1 MKEITKEC
9 TKVEKYT
16 VYEATDGTEFRT
28 REECEKYEQTAHAVV
43 RTKFLKLVV
52 DEKTEWEF
60 FDVGS
65 DENTTYAIK
74 MNTQEDA
81 DTVLQLYYIDNPY
94 VLKDEEAPKR
104 YKERAF
110 NLVNT
115 AYKEQDILF
124 VGENYDGNIY
134 IINTRNNMIKNL
146 LNIDKDKEEVKDAE

>member
-1 MKEITKEC
+1 MKEIQKKREVYDTW
-9 TKVEKYT
+9 
-16 VYEATDGTEFRT
+16 YEATDGTEFRT

-43 RTKFLKLVV
+43 KTKFLKLVV

-65 DENTTYAIK
+65 DDSTVYAIK
-74 MNTQEDA
+74 MNSQEDA
-81 DTVLQLYYIDNPY
+81 DTVLQLYYMDNPY
-94 VLKDEEAPKR
+94 VLRDEETPKK

-115 AYKEQDILF
+115 AYQEKDILF
-124 VGENYDGNIY
+124 VGENYEGEICL
-134 IINTRNNMIKNL
+134 INTGNGIIRNL

>member
-1 MKEITKEC
+1 MKEI
-9 TKVEKYT
+9 KVTETVQITKYT
-16 VYEATDGTEFRT
+16 AVDNTVFTSK
-28 REECEKYEQTAHAVV
+28 EECEKYEQTAHAVV
-43 RTKFLKLVV
+43 KTKFLKLVV

-81 DTVLQLYYIDNPY
+81 DTVLQLYYMDNPY

-124 VGENYDGNIY
+124 VGENYDGDIY
-134 IINTRNNMIKNL
+134 IINTRNNMVRNL
-146 LNIDKDKEEVKDAE
+146 LSIDKPKEEVKDVE

>member
-52 DEKTEWEF
+52 EEKTEWEF

-146 LNIDKDKEEVKDAE
+146 QSIGKDKEEVKDAE

>member
-1 MKEITKEC
+1 MKEVIKER
-9 TKVEKYT
+9 TNVEKYT
-16 VYEATDGTEFRT
+16 VYEAADGTTFSSK
-28 REECEKYEQTAHAVV
+28 EECEKYEQTAHAVV

-52 DEKTEWEF
+52 EEKTEWEF

-74 MNTQEDA
+74 MNSQGDA
-81 DTVLQLYYIDNPY
+81 DTVLQLYYVDNPY
-94 VLKDEEAPKR
+94 VLRDEEAPKK

-124 VGENYDGNIY
+124 VGENYDGDIY

-146 LNIDKDKEEVKDAE
+146 QSIGKPKEEVKDAE

>member
-1 MKEITKEC
+1 MIEITKER

-52 DEKTEWEF
+52 EEKTEWDLF
-60 FDVGS
+60 GVGS
-65 DENTTYAIK
+65 NENTTYAIK

-81 DTVLQLYYIDNPY
+81 DTVLQLYYLDNPY
-94 VLKDEEAPKR
+94 VLKEEETPKK

-115 AYKEQDILF
+115 AYQEKDILF
-124 VGENYDGNIY
+124 VGENYEGEIY
-134 IINTRNNMIKNL
+134 LINTRNGIIRNL
-146 LNIDKDKEEVKDAE
+146 LNIDKPKEEVKDAE

>member
-16 VYEATDGTEFRT
+16 MYEATDGTEFRT

-65 DENTTYAIK
+65 DENTVYAIK
-74 MNTQEDA
+74 MNSQEDA

-94 VLKDEEAPKR
+94 VLKDEEAPRR

-124 VGENYDGNIY
+124 VGENYDGDIY